1 MAFFNLKLMARFFTG
16 TSRCGVFLALC
27 AATVLHAQILQGD
40 AQWVES
46 EVPDPPAFN
55 VSKLVTFDV
64 PTSPG
69 LVYGVDPAAIQISH
83 KDGVVRYV
91 IVATSPSGAR
101 NVMYEGLRCAT
112 GEFKTYARYS
122 PDGQWRP
129 ATGSEWRTVFGSMP
143 SKHALRFA
151 RAGACDGAAAA
162 TTVDIVVSRLKNP
175 NYLSSN

>member
-1 MAFFNLKLMARFFTG
+1 MVFFNHDSMVKFFSDA
-16 TSRCGVFLALC
+16 SRCGVSLALC
-27 AATVLHAQILQGD
+27 AATALHAQILQGD
-40 AQWVES
+40 APWAES
-46 EVPDPPAFN
+46 EVPNPPAFD
-55 VSKLVTFDV
+55 VGKLVTFDV

-69 LVYGVDPAAIQISH
+69 LVYGVDPAAIQISR

-91 IVATSPSGAR
+91 VVATSPSGAR

-122 PDGQWRP
+122 PDGQWKP
-129 ATGSEWRTVFGSMP
+129 ATGSEWRTVFGNMP

>member
-1 MAFFNLKLMARFFTG
+1 MIKFFSNAL
-16 TSRCGVFLALC
+16 RCGVCLALFT
-27 AATVLHAQILQGD
+27 ATSAFAQIPKED
-40 AQWVES
+40 VQWAES
-46 EVPDPPAFN
+46 DVPNPPAFN
-55 VSKLVTFDV
+55 VGKLVTFDV

-69 LVYGVDPAAIQISH
+69 LVYGVDPAAIQISRN
-83 KDGVVRYV
+83 DGVVRYV
-91 IVATSPSGAR
+91 VVATSPSGAR

-122 PDGQWRP
+122 PDGQWKAAP
-129 ATGSEWRTVFGSMP
+129 GAEWRTVFGNMP

>member
-1 MAFFNLKLMARFFTG
+1 MALLMLDWVDKFISNVT
-16 TSRCGVFLALC
+16 RCGVCLALC
-27 AATVLHAQILQGD
+27 AATMTHAQILNGE
-40 AQWVES
+40 APWAES
-46 EVPDPPAFN
+46 EIPNPPAFDIG
-55 VSKLVTFDV
+55 KLVTFDV
-64 PTSPG
+64 PSSPG
-69 LVYGVDPAAIQISH
+69 LVYGVDPAAIQISR

-91 IVATSPSGAR
+91 MVATSLSGAR

-122 PDGQWRP
+122 LDGQWKAAP
-129 ATGSEWRTVFGSMP
+129 DAQWRTVFGNMP

>member
-1 MAFFNLKLMARFFTG
+1 MAKFFSDV
-16 TSRCGVFLALC
+16 SRSGVCLALC
-27 AATVLHAQILQGD
+27 AATALHAQILQDD

-46 EVPDPPAFN
+46 EVPSPPAFD
-55 VSKLVTFDV
+55 VGRLVTFDV
-64 PTSPG
+64 PTSST
-69 LVYGVDPAAIQISH
+69 LVYGVDPAAIQISR

-91 IVATSPSGAR
+91 VVATSPGGAR

-122 PDGQWRP
+122 PEGQWKA
-129 ATGSEWRTVFGSMP
+129 ATGSGWRTVFGNMP
-143 SKHALRFA
+143 SKHALAFA

>member
-1 MAFFNLKLMARFFTG
+1 MVFFNHNLMAEFFRYA
-16 TSRCGVFLALC
+16 SRCGVCLALC
-27 AATVLHAQILQGD
+27 AATALHAQILQGD
-40 AQWVES
+40 APWAES
-46 EVPDPPAFN
+46 EVPNPPAFDLG
-55 VSKLVTFDV
+55 KLVTFDV

-69 LVYGVDPAAIQISH
+69 LVYGVDPAAIQISR

-91 IVATSPSGAR
+91 VVATSPSGAR

-112 GEFKTYARYS
+112 GEYKTYARYS
-122 PDGQWRP
+122 PDGQWKP
-129 ATGSEWRTVFGSMP
+129 TTGSGWRTVFGNMP

>member
-1 MAFFNLKLMARFFTG
+1 MAKFFSSALRG
-16 TSRCGVFLALC
+16 GVCLALF
-27 AATVLHAQILQGD
+27 AVTSAYAQILKDD
-40 AQWVES
+40 AQWAES
-46 EVPDPPAFN
+46 DVPNPPAFD
-55 VSKLVTFDV
+55 VGKLVTFDV

-69 LVYGVDPAAIQISH
+69 LVYGVDPAAIQISRE
-83 KDGVVRYV
+83 DGVVRYV
-91 IVATSPSGAR
+91 VVATSPSGAR

-122 PDGQWRP
+122 PDGQWKAAP
-129 ATGSEWRTVFGSMP
+129 NAEWRTVFGNMP

-162 TTVDIVVSRLKNP
+162 TTVDILVSRLKHP